1 MLQEESSENRILC
14 CKKLIQ
20 IRDVCV
26 DTMVISKL
34 IEMNNSYKY

>member
-20 IRDVCV
+20 IRDVRV